1 MSWQDRVKE
10 QITLTSPLG
19 DVFNAKWAGN
29 NRSVSKKL
37 GIFNAPNVN
46 GSIVQDLDSEA
57 DRWPLTLYFDGEDH
71 DKDAEKFATSLKQSG
86 TWQVVHPTKGLK
98 RLQLIGWTEYIQP
111 VEEGNYTR
119 FDTEWIEPLI
129 PGVVVSASQLSK
141 EVENSTLLSNLSA
154 ASQFVSNTVQN
165 TVGEIRSIAVA
176 ASRVLTSVRTT
187 LRAIENFEIVPAEF
201 EALDQGIESTI
212 ASSPIDTSLLAGQIQ
227 NLVQLFAPTATSST
241 DGVSGYNEFL
251 NSMSGERPIDPTV
264 QGSNQ
269 VAIQELVLSAANAAV
284 ANALLVGGEKTRR
297 EAVVN
302 AESMI
307 NYFKSVTD
315 TLDITQELY
324 KNEDIDQQYFSQ
336 SESYYDSLNLAT
348 VAAAYKLQASFDL
361 AIEKRFTLDRA
372 KPPIR
377 VTIEEYEDVEMLD
390 EFIEINELVG
400 DKIYLLPAGE
410 EVVVY
415 V

>member
-1 MSWQDRVKE
+1 MSYQDRIKE

-19 DVFNAKWAGN
+19 DVFTAKWAGN

-37 GIFNAPNVN
+37 GIFNAPKVN

-57 DRWPLTLYFDGEDH
+57 DKWPLTVYFDGEDH
-71 DKDAEKFATSLKQSG
+71 DIEAERFVDSLKQSG
-86 TWQVVHPTKGLK
+86 TWEIEHPTKGLK
-98 RLQLIGWTEYIQP
+98 ILQLVDFTEYIQP
-111 VEEGNYTR
+111 VEEGGHTR
-119 FDTEWIEPLI
+119 FATNWIEPLI
-129 PGVVVSASQLSK
+129 PGSVVSTSQLGK
-141 EVENSTLLSNLSA
+141 EVERSTFLSNISA
-154 ASQFVSNTVQN
+154 AGQFVANTVQN
-165 TVGEIRSIAVA
+165 TVGEIRSISVA
-176 ASRVLTSVRTT
+176 ASRVLTNIRTT
-187 LRAIENFEIVPAEF
+187 LRTIENFEIVPAEF
-201 EALDQGIESTI
+201 DALVRGIQATVNE
-212 ASSPIDTSLLAGQIQ
+212 SPIDTSLLAGQIQ
-227 NLVQLFAPTATSST
+227 GLVQLFAPTATSST
-241 DGVSGYNEFL
+241 DGVAGYNQFL
-251 NSMSGERPIDPTV
+251 DSMSGERPIDPTV

-269 VAIQELVLSAANAAV
+269 VAVQELVLAAANAAV

-302 AESMI
+302 AESI
-307 NYFKSVTD
+307 LDYFKSVTD

-336 SESYYDSLNLAT
+336 SESYYDSLNLVT
-348 VAAAYKLQASFDL
+348 VAAAYKLRASFDL

-372 KPPIR
+372 KSPIR
-377 VTIEEYEDVEMLD
+377 VTIEEYEDVERLD

-415 V
+415 I